1 MVFTPI
7 ARPVTTLIHD
17 VERRSDETYQNHLMV
32 FVSAAGKRKAWW

>member
-7 ARPVTTLIHD
+7 AGLVAVLIRG

-32 FVSAAGKRKAWW
+32 FVSVAGKRKA